1 MVHEND
7 VWALGSTVL
16 GKFWNNDE
24 QPAVLFRVIH
34 RTKHYATFQRI
45 DDLSV
50 VYRKRLLKQRG
61 EWCILIGPLWMH
73 PILKPSVPEGPGF
86 PSSSEPSSSSG
97 AGAPPSSSPDQAAS
111 G

>member
-24 QPAVLFRVIH
+24 QPAKLFRVIH

-73 PILKPSVPEGPGF
+73 PILKPSAPEGPGF